1 MNHFT
6 RPSFWDFYH
15 QLPPEIQ
22 ILADK
27 NYALLKENPRHPSL
41 QLKPIGRLWSVRITD
56 DYRALGL
63 DDKIGIVWFWIG
75 KHKEY
80 KRLLKRG

>member
-6 RPSFWDFYH
+6 RPGFWDFYH
-15 QLPPEIQ
+15 RLLPEIQ
-22 ILADK
+22 TLADK

-41 QLKPIGRLWSVRITD
+41 QLKQIGRLWSVRIND

-63 DDKIGIVWFWIG
+63 DDAVGIVWFWIG
-75 KHKEY
+75 RHDEY
-80 KRLLKRG
+80 ERLLKNR